1 MKHKKK
7 HMKADSSYRREEKM
21 MEDSMHDMQKAEKM
35 GKRRMRS
42 KRHEVRQMHPLM
54 KMGSMAMPHHTREK
68 YGEDLDDN
76 SPKHAAKKH
85 QSKMKHKKK
94 ETKGEGKIHKVMKEY
109 GEGKLHS
116 GSKHGPKVKSRKQAL
131 AIGYSEARK
140 RGMKVKK
147 SHHKKRK

>member
-1 MKHKKK
+1 MKRKKK

-42 KRHEVRQMHPLM
+42 KRHEVHEMHPLM

-68 YGEDLDDN
+68 HHEDM
-76 SPKHAAKKH
+76 PKHH
-85 QSKMKHKKK
+85 SKMKHKKK

-109 GEGKLHS
+109 SEGKLHS
-116 GSKHGPKVKSRKQAL
+116 GSKHGPKVKSRKQAI

-147 SHHKKRK
+147 SHHKKKK